1 MSYPFKKI
9 LCPMQF
15 DDAEQVALDLA
26 SHMARDMEATVYL
39 LHVVPIMPAIGAPE
53 NTVTAHARAE
63 DDARL
68 RLQKLADERL
78 SGLKSEVMTR
88 VATPGE
94 TAWAVLE
101 VATELDTDL
110 ILLKTHGRSGLAHF
124 IMGSV
129 AEQIVRR
136 AHCAVLTLT
145 SSAKERHTGLSRAR
159 LAGGPGPAH

>member
-9 LCPMQF
+9 LCPIQF
-15 DDAEQVALDLA
+15 DDSEQVALELA
-26 SHMARDMEATVYL
+26 SHLAKDMDATVYL
-39 LHVVPIMPAIGAPE
+39 LHIVPILAIDAP
-53 NTVTAHARAE
+53 NVTITVHTQAE

-68 RLQKLADERL
+68 KLQALAAERL
-78 SGLKSEVMTR
+78 AGLKSEVITR
-88 VATPGE
+88 IAGPGE
-94 TAWAVLE
+94 AARGVLE

-110 ILLKTHGRSGLAHF
+110 ILLKTHGRSSLAHF

-145 SSAKERHTGLSRAR
+145 STAKERHTGLSAR
-159 LAGGPGPAH
+159 LASGR

>member
-9 LCPMQF
+9 LCPIQF
-15 DDAEQVALDLA
+15 DDSEQVALELA
-26 SHMARDMEATVYL
+26 SHLAKDMDATVYL
-39 LHVVPIMPAIGAPE
+39 LHIVPIMPIDAP
-53 NTVTAHARAE
+53 NTTIAVHTQAE

-68 RLQKLADERL
+68 KLQALAAERL
-78 SGLKSEVMTR
+78 AGLKSEVITR
-88 VATPGE
+88 IAGPGE
-94 TAWAVLE
+94 AARGVLE

-145 SSAKERHTGLSRAR
+145 STAKERHTGLSAR
-159 LAGGPGPAH
+159 LASGR

>member
-9 LCPMQF
+9 LCPIQL
-15 DDAEQVALDLA
+15 DDSEQVALELA
-26 SHMARDMEATVYL
+26 SHLAKDMDATVYL
-39 LHVVPIMPAIGAPE
+39 LHIVPILPIDAP
-53 NTVTAHARAE
+53 NVTITVHTQAE

-68 RLQKLADERL
+68 KLQALAAERL
-78 SGLKSEVMTR
+78 AGLKSEVITR
-88 VATPGE
+88 IAGPGE
-94 TAWAVLE
+94 AARGVLE

-145 SSAKERHTGLSRAR
+145 STAKERHTGLSAR
-159 LAGGPGPAH
+159 LASGR

>member
-9 LCPMQF
+9 LCPIQF
-15 DDAEQVALDLA
+15 EDSEQVALDLA
-26 SHMARDMEATVYL
+26 SHLAKDLDATVYL

-53 NTVTAHARAE
+53 TTVTVHTHAE

-68 RLQKLADERL
+68 RLQALADERL
-78 SGLKSEVMTR
+78 AGLKSEVMTR
-88 VATPGE
+88 IAGPGE
-94 TAWAVLE
+94 AARVVLE

-145 SSAKERHTGLSRAR
+145 STAKERHTGLSAR
-159 LAGGPGPAH
+159 LASNH